1 MDNIFVLV
9 IVAVTSAI
17 TYFGTQRKNR
27 AKIRE
32 AIRAFFEY
40 AGTFSLFFVAN
51 VVFGF
56 FIILLIRTFTP
67 VFVALYALENVLL
80 LILSAV
86 QAFVFQ
92 RSWKR

>member
-1 MDNIFVLV
+1 VDNIFVLV

-17 TYFGTQRKNR
+17 TYFGTQRNNR
-27 AKIRE
+27 AKIRA

-51 VVFGF
+51 IVFGF

-67 VFVALYALENVLL
+67 LVALYALENVLL
-80 LILSAV
+80 LILSAA
-86 QAFVFQ
+86 QAFVFH

>member
-1 MDNIFVLV
+1 VDNIFVLV

-17 TYFGTQRKNR
+17 TYFGTQRNNR
-27 AKIRE
+27 AKIHA

-51 VVFGF
+51 IVFGF

-67 VFVALYALENVLL
+67 LFVALYALENVLL
-80 LILSAV
+80 LILSAA
-86 QAFVFQ
+86 QAFVFH